1 MEYGNGTLTWGPDPA
16 LTTLGQ
22 NQAKAINKCWLQEA
36 PFGPPITKEE
46 MRWFVSPFTRA
57 AETMEYSWGELLVGE
72 PEVWED
78 FREVYG
84 SHTCDQRRSKVS
96 RVC

>member
-22 NQAKAINKCWLQEA
+22 NQAKAINKCWQQEV
-36 PFGPPITKEE
+36 PFGPPITKDE

-84 SHTCDQRRSKVS
+84 SHTCDQRRSKVGL
-96 RVC
+96 VG